1 MHNILSHIAAY
12 KVQEVAERKEL
23 YPTALLERSVS
34 FQAPALSLKHY
45 LKRADKSGIIAE
57 IKRRSPSLGPINQYL
72 SVEQVSIGYMQG
84 GASAL
89 SVLTD
94 TPSFGGSL
102 EDLKQA
108 RKFNLCP
115 ILRKE
120 FILDEYQI
128 IESRSIGADAVL
140 LIAAMLTPNQVK
152 QLARLAHEL
161 GMEVL
166 LEVHNQQELDYWTP
180 EIGLV
185 GVNNRDLTNFKVDV
199 KTSHEL
205 VQHLPKEAVWVS
217 ESGLKDALTLA
228 ELKQLGYSG
237 FLIGESFLKTPNPA
251 EACAKLGRQLASL
264 TQSTSI
270 LPQNV

>member
-152 QLARLAHEL
+152 QLAKLAHEL

-166 LEVHNQQELDYWTP
+166 LEVHNQQELDHWTP

-228 ELKQLGYSG
+228 ELKKLGYSG